1 MYKGILFISLILFFS
16 FFIKLLKKYIE
27 RNKKFYTFY
36 FLKLDI
42 SKYFYNIDH
51 NVLKSLLISKLE
63 KEEYELVCK
72 IIDST
77 NYSYINNYIDKV
89 KDKEIRKWHAKE
101 ALENDWSVSVLSY
114 QILSKLYERTLN
126 LN

>member
-1 MYKGILFISLILFFS
+1 M
-16 FFIKLLKKYIE
+16 
-27 RNKKFYTFY
+27 
-36 FLKLDI
+36 
-42 SKYFYNIDH
+42 
-51 NVLKSLLISKLE
+51 LISKLE

-89 KDKEIRKWHAKE
+89 KDKEIRKWYAKGV
-101 ALENDWSVSVLSY
+101 LENDWSVSVLSH
-114 QILSKLYERTLN
+114 QISSKLYERPLN